1 MPGRGHLPACQR
13 RCQTCGNRIR
23 LSVKDRKLDLL
34 VPEDEMARR
43 RAAWQPAP
51 APKRGWD
58 KLVYDQ
64 VTQAPLGADLAFLRA
79 APRLR

>member
-1 MPGRGHLPACQR
+1 MLWVVDGMLC
-13 RCQTCGNRIR
+13 
-23 LSVKDRKLDLL
+23 L
-34 VPEDEMARR
+34 VVAEDAMARS

-51 APKRGWD
+51 EHKRGWD

-79 APRLR
+79 AP

>member
-1 MPGRGHLPACQR
+1 LV
-13 RCQTCGNRIR
+13 QTGDRIR
-23 LSVKDRKLDLL
+23 LSVRDRKLDLL
-34 VPEDEMARR
+34 VAEDELARR

-79 APRLR
+79 AP

>member
-1 MPGRGHLPACQR
+1 MQ
-13 RCQTCGNRIR
+13 
-23 LSVKDRKLDLL
+23 DRKLDLL
-34 VPEDEMARR
+34 VAEDELARR

-79 APRLR
+79 EP